1 MTISK
6 LSRRNFLN
14 KSVVVGSAL
23 IAGALGTKAEL
34 FASEGDNEI
43 KFCWLGVA
51 GFLIKY
57 KNKVILIDPY
67 FSREK
72 FGDIHPVS
80 WDYMKK
86 YIPRADYIIM
96 SHSHGDHLV
105 DTPAI
110 AKGTGAKVIGS
121 ETTIN
126 ICRSFKV
133 PQDQLVMT
141 AGNEKKQ
148 K

>member
-86 YIPRADYIIM
+86 YIPRADDIIM